1 MPVIAVIAPGAM
13 GAAVGGRLVEHGAE
27 VWTVLAGR
35 SPASAARARAA
46 GMMDVDVRQVSA
58 ADIVLSIV
66 PPGEALALARSLSPV
81 LREATRKPVYADCNA
96 VSPQTVAAIA
106 AEVDAAGACFVDA
119 GIIGGPPK
127 PGTPGP
133 LIYASGPHAPALAML
148 AQHGLRVSD
157 LHGPVGA
164 ASGLKMSYAG
174 ITKGL
179 TALASAMM
187 LAATRF
193 GAAPAL
199 AAELAASQPD
209 LLKYLTRSVP
219 DMYPKAYRW
228 VAEMQEIAAFAG
240 EDGPTRDIYTG
251 IAALYAELAQDAA
264 GPKQEVGALDAF
276 LGRP

>member
-1 MPVIAVIAPGAM
+1 M
-13 GAAVGGRLVEHGAE
+13 GARLVEHGAE

-35 SPASAARARAA
+35 SPASAARAETAE
-46 GMMDVDVRQVSA
+46 MLDVDVRQIGA
-58 ADIVLSIV
+58 ADLVLSIV
-66 PPGEALALARSLSPV
+66 PPGEAVSLARSLSPV
-81 LREATRKPVYADCNA
+81 MREAARKPIYADCNA

-106 AEVDAAGACFVDA
+106 AEVEAAGVRFVDA

-133 LIYASGPHAPALAML
+133 QIYTSGPDAPALDML
-148 AQHGLRVSD
+148 AQYGLRVSD
-157 LHGPVGA
+157 LGGPVGA

-209 LLKYLTRSVP
+209 LLKYMTRSVP

-228 VAEMQEIAAFAG
+228 VAEMQEIAAFAS
-240 EDGPTRDIYTG
+240 ENAPTRDIYTG
-251 IAALYAELAQDAA
+251 IAALYDELAQDVS
-264 GPKQEVGALDAF
+264 GSKREVGALDAF